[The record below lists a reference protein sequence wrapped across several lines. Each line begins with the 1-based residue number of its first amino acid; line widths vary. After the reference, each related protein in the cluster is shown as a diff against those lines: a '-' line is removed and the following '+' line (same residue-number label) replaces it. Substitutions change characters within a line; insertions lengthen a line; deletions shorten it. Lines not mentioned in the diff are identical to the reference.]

1 MHVKRWTS
9 KEHKRSGHKARKK
22 MKHVKKGRHVRRKGT
37 KAHNLAHSII
47 ICTLKN
53 VEPSFITM
61 GTISV
66 QNQR

>member
-1 MHVKRWTS
+1 MHVKRWTR
-9 KEHKRSGHKARKK
+9 KEHKRSGHKTRKKNEARKK
-22 MKHVKKGRHVRRKGT
+22 KRGT

-53 VEPSFITM
+53 VEPSFITI
-61 GTISV
+61 GRISV